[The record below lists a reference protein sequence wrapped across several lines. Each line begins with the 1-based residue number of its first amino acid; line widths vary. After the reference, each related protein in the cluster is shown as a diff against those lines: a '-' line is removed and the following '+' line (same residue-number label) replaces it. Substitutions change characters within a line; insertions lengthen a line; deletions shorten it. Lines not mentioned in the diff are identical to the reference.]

1 MRTFVLAG
9 VLVFSLAPRGF
20 AAPTAEDLRKII
32 AERCAKVDHF
42 SLDCEGC
49 CSIIK
54 GGGCWGYFGLR
65 ITFDRPTKRMAFGLD
80 GLPALLVQDRR
91 AFFLLYCDGR
101 NEKEAP
107 TYVEIRQERPI
118 AQQDIVA
125 ALRVMKKEGEPYGYD
140 CCCCVYDAY
149 KEVAT
154 RFLTP
159 FLDGTMG
166 DLFSKKVQPLD
177 CDARLLAA
185 NMEKGSPQTEHVRMR
200 LTETEKLS
208 EIECGIFALGHPDSK
223 LMQSPE
229 EAPPHLAPE
238 KFPICFKTKDDSSS
252 WVYAFNRESGVFLGV
267 IGTVDQKEI
276 FGSPGNEVV
285 VYVKACLL
293 KDSDECK
300 PMPLDL
306 PKNARIIGVADLK
319 SDYRRMLSETNAEE
333 LRERIAYEEGE
344 LQKRVR
350 DESDL
355 SAKLAKLSGEAKTDK
370 KTLEDVRSQLVL
382 ARGETARY
390 AYHVA
395 KFQQFI
401 EARER
406 LKVSKPS
413 RKEGASAKKGK

>member
-1 MRTFVLAG
+1 MLGILWTSNHVRSPHKTNGVRTRRVA
-9 VLVFSLAPRGF
+9 R
-20 AAPTAEDLRKII
+20 II
-32 AERCAKVDHF
+32 GSGPACILLLDHD
-42 SLDCEGC
+42 SYSE
-49 CSIIK
+49 
-54 GGGCWGYFGLR
+54 
-65 ITFDRPTKRMAFGLD
+65 
-80 GLPALLVQDRR
+80 
-91 AFFLLYCDGR
+91 
-101 NEKEAP
+101 NETP
-107 TYVEIRQERPI
+107 TYVEIRRDRAI
-118 AQQDIVA
+118 TQQDIAA

-159 FLDGTMG
+159 FLDGTMD
-166 DLFSKKVQPLD
+166 DLFSKNVQPLH

-185 NMEKGSPQTEHVRMR
+185 NTEKGSPQTEHVRRR
-200 LTETEKLS
+200 LIETEKLS

-285 VYVKACLL
+285 VYVKASLL

-344 LQKRVR
+344 LQKRIR
-350 DESDL
+350 EESDL

-370 KTLEDVRSQLVL
+370 KTLEDVRSQL
-382 ARGETARY
+382 AFTRGEKARY
-390 AYHVA
+390 TYNVA
-395 KFQQFI
+395 KFKQLM
-401 EARER
+401 EAIGRF
-406 LKVSKPS
+406 KISKPRRNGDSPS
-413 RKEGASAKKGK
+413 RSGKS